1 MDIHFVSLQRWSK
14 AATSADDNLDIS
26 RLIHVHIPVVRQ
38 QLMFVWEHETGSI
51 VNSLLIRMCPILS
64 STNENYAPVAW
75 IQRYYLTHVMRFSHH
90 FRNPISFKM
99 ASYIIEWYQ
108 HFGKL
113 FKSLQHARIIRQ
125 ISILRD
131 NRNFCFNLLI
141 ALDIV

>member
-64 STNENYAPVAW
+64 STNENYAPVA
-75 IQRYYLTHVMRFSHH
+75 
-90 FRNPISFKM
+90 
-99 ASYIIEWYQ
+99 
-108 HFGKL
+108 
-113 FKSLQHARIIRQ
+113 
-125 ISILRD
+125 
-131 NRNFCFNLLI
+131 
-141 ALDIV
+141 